1 MASSGWQGNKDFP
14 YASSDL
20 KCNLYIDSVTHT
32 GNSLRVKGKVGAVCV
47 NNSSGWYAWFD
58 YPVYVKP
65 DGGSQQTLLA
75 ANEKVHGDGQGGLS
89 TAKTVSFDTTV
100 TASASST
107 TYNFGVYITMN
118 NGQNTGTLRWSLS
131 FPSSGTAPT
140 GLDVT
145 NIAPSEQSIQATVS
159 VTGWG
164 GLGDST
170 TRYREL
176 QVWQSDMAGLRRY
189 QQVTGDTLSGTI
201 TCNNSSQ
208 GTLNIL
214 GNTKY
219 WIGGYA
225 TNGTLASGPT
235 SFGTTITRPP
245 MALGSVGTVTKNSAV
260 INWNIAN
267 QGGEL
272 NVEVAYMVNT
282 SGNWTTVETITTS
295 GAKSGSFTVT
305 GLSPNTSYT
314 VDLRS
319 KAVGGQTVGG
329 QTLTFTTADV
339 GGKVYCSINSVA
351 KKTKKGYC
359 SISGVAK
366 RIKKVYCSVNGVA
379 KLGYEDPNS

>member
-1 MASSGWQGNKDFP
+1 MASSGWQGNKEFP

-47 NNSSGWYAWFD
+47 NNGSGWYSWYD

-65 DGGSQQTLLA
+65 EGGSQQTLLA
-75 ANEKVHGDGQGGLS
+75 ANEKVYGDGQGGLS

-118 NGQNTGTLRWSLS
+118 NSQNTGTLRWSLS

-140 GLDVT
+140 GLNVT
-145 NIAPSEQSIQATVS
+145 SISPSERSITATVS

-176 QVWQSDMAGLRRY
+176 QVWEGNMTGDYRKQKA
-189 QQVTGDTLSGTI
+189 TGDTLSSTI
-201 TCNNSSQ
+201 TCNSSST
-208 GTLNIL
+208 GSLNII
-214 GNTKY
+214 GNKKY
-219 WIGGYA
+219 YIGGYA

-235 SFGTTITRPP
+235 NFGTIVTTPP
-245 MALGSVGTVTKNSAV
+245 VVHGSVGTITEDSASISWSIV
-260 INWNIAN
+260 N

-272 NVEVAYMVNT
+272 DINVDYMVNN
-282 SGNWTTVETITTS
+282 SGTWSTAETITTN
-295 GAKSGSFTVT
+295 GPKIGSFSIA
-305 GLSPNTSYT
+305 GLSPNTTYT

-319 KAVGGQTVGG
+319 DAVGGATVSG
-329 QTLTFTTADV
+329 QTITFTTAGV
-339 GGKVYCSINSVA
+339 GS
-351 KKTKKGYC
+351 
-359 SISGVAK
+359 
-366 RIKKVYCSVNGVA
+366 KVYCSVNNTRKKVKRIYCSVNGERKKVKKIYCSVGGVA
-379 KLGYEDPNS
+379 KLAYEDAA